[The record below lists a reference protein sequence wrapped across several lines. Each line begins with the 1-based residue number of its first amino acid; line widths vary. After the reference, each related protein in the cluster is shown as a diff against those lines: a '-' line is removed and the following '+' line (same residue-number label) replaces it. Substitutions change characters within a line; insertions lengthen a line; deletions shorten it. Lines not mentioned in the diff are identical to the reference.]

1 MHESR
6 QGTMDRGRFLG
17 RATLAAGS
25 AAGAALL
32 LAPRDGGEAVAQGAA
47 EKRALNLALLVEYA
61 EAEFYS
67 ETVRRGRVQGELGA
81 FAKQVARQEEEH
93 VAFIKSALGTGARP
107 KPKFEFGDAT
117 TNGDAFAEHAAELE
131 DLAVGAYA
139 GQANNLSKETLSAAA
154 TLISVE
160 ARHAAWVRSIAGRPP
175 AADPTDK
182 PRSADEVMRDLE
194 RLGLRG

>member
-6 QGTMDRGRFLG
+6 QGAISRGGFLG
-17 RATLAAGS
+17 KATLAASG

-32 LAPRDGGEAVAQGAA
+32 LRPSDGEQAEAQGAA
-47 EKRALNLALLVEYA
+47 ETRALNLALLVEYA
-61 EAEFYS
+61 ELEFYS
-67 ETVRRGRVQGELGA
+67 ETVRRGRVQGELGS
-81 FAKQVARQEEEH
+81 FAEQVAGQEEEH
-93 VAFIKSALGTGARP
+93 VAFIKSALGAAAKP
-107 KPKFEFGDAT
+107 KPRFEFGDAT
-117 TNGDAFAEHAAELE
+117 TNGDAFAERAAELE

-139 GQANNLSKETLSAAA
+139 GQATNLSKKTLSAAA

-175 AADPTDK
+175 ASEPTDQ

-194 RLGLRG
+194 RLGLKG